1 MAGRLLLPAC
11 ITGDARQI
19 SVLKISSTVPIVKE
33 RPPLVIKLA
42 AIRAVCL
49 ALLCAAPMAHAA
61 AGGAGTTSGL
71 DLSVEPVLQMQPSL
85 YISHSLVL
93 PYARQDFSY
102 NGKANAAVPSRWST
116 LKSRFGGWSYFPLA
130 SQAAVSAAHPA
141 FAQLGELPMYAGGM
155 LRRFP
160 QAPENSSMRI
170 RDFNVGLSTR
180 TLLSMGMNVL
190 DRANGVV
197 AAIGLSTR
205 FGRISV
211 ERGESK
217 AFGPAMSMK
226 PVTVFRFDLS
236 R

>member
-1 MAGRLLLPAC
+1 M
-11 ITGDARQI
+11 
-19 SVLKISSTVPIVKE
+19 
-33 RPPLVIKLA
+33 IKLA

-49 ALLCAAPMAHAA
+49 VLLCAAPMAYAA
-61 AGGAGTTSGL
+61 AGGAETASGL
-71 DLSVEPVLQMQPSL
+71 DLSPTPVLQMQPSL

-102 NGKANAAVPSRWST
+102 NGKPVAAVQSRWSA
-116 LKSRFGGWSYFPLA
+116 LKGRFGGWSYFPSP
-130 SQAAVSAAHPA
+130 SQTAVSAAHPA
-141 FAQLGELPMYAGGM
+141 FAQLSELPMYAGGM

-180 TLLSMGMNVL
+180 TLLSMGMSVL

-217 AFGPAMSMK
+217 AFGSAISMK
-226 PVTVFRFDLS
+226 PVTVFRLDLV